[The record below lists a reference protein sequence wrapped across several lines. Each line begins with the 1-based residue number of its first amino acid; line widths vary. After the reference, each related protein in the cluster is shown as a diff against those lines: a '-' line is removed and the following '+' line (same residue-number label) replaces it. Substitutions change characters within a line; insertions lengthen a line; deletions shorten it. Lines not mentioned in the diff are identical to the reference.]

1 MPLIS
6 DEDWSAQ
13 QGQMGLQPVGHP
25 DGLRMTPH
33 EFEAPRRT
41 NVPAGAEMFGTDE
54 PGAPVTTPSSS
65 EVWSSA
71 FEKENDVLNVA
82 RYLNRETD
90 FGPVDPEHNP
100 LDVIKG
106 TELEEYRDSFLTS
119 RNAAETNAI
128 KESLER
134 QLENNRI
141 LAAGGAVE
149 AFLAMG
155 VASVLSPTTLLPFG
169 TVMRGARLGRAALQT
184 AGRTGAWTGA
194 AIGAQEVVLQS
205 VQETRT
211 LNESLLNVGS
221 GVVLGGLLGAGA
233 SAFGSRRLAKVSA
246 AIDRDIAT
254 ARAIKD
260 GTLDAGAEFDR
271 FVGGGRPAPGAMAD
285 AGAAVTRPLAEAEMA
300 GSMGLGRAFA
310 WTNPLSRVMQSS
322 IRASRNAITRLA
334 EVPFLLKQN
343 ERGIPTGPEGGTVET
358 RIKVDGDLALYRM
371 QSAIYDAFAEHR
383 FQDPKAWFAQSRA
396 WIEGRGPNKLTFTEF
411 KQEVTKALRSETAE
425 HGIQH
430 PVPEVKKAAEHIRK
444 DLFNRFR
451 DEASKLGLFP
461 KDADFLSGYM
471 MRRYDVP
478 KILAEHTKF
487 RDILVDWLSKG
498 QARAAD
504 QLARLERELAAK
516 QADAAPTPEIAQLRQ
531 AIDDIKQRWAVDP
544 EMLDTHMGM
553 WERVVQRNPKK
564 PETLSEWVKRNGGIK
579 DEAREVEHM
588 LGSRKEAGRIIDN
601 KRGSSLD
608 DMALR
613 AWEQG
618 FFGARADRPTI
629 REFLDLLD
637 EDVRSGRSVR
647 AQDDDALTD
656 WDMAQEFRAD
666 LEASGALTTT
676 SPDRAR
682 RLITQW
688 LREQSPVEQTV
699 RADLHADRQ
708 TLAGLRE
715 QLARAETDEE
725 RALIRAEIDKLSD
738 NMGDVQAALS
748 GMEARRAADGGPTA
762 EELDA
767 IYGEAF
773 RQLNAGQP
781 IRVDKAAVA
790 AQLEF
795 ASGYQHA
802 LPEGTR
808 FGAMER
814 VRPDPKDSMK
824 VLVDFVSDSGEP
836 INITLSR
843 DLLMARALYV
853 REFDAVLFPTFSVRQ
868 VGRHQATGI
877 YHEAVHAWFT
887 NKVLDSVSHDVLAP
901 VARNPLNRLDPVVRD
916 RLVAHANFLQ
926 VMDMQLGT
934 VLRAI
939 GDPTWR
945 GPNGVNT
952 IHDIY
957 SGMYSS
963 TKAPQEVVAD
973 LLDQEAVAHMQE
985 LHLAGFFDDADVAP
999 VLDDLMAL
1007 RGGSPAAAVPDQ
1019 TDAIADLMGRFGI
1032 DPDEFSVIVSR
1043 LTEASQSD
1051 DPVTSATEILQ
1062 DVVARYGMDVDPE
1075 QIGEIARAFS
1085 DFGPEGITDTL
1096 AALSGGRSPLGF
1108 TSRLDEVLST
1118 FRPTDTVTLDTLSK
1132 KGVKKAELEA
1142 RGLSDLLDG
1151 KGAKVSDLQE
1161 VAGKNRVEVK
1171 DVKYGGDNYKRYAT
1185 QEEALSE
1192 LKRGTGFKGKLTL
1205 KSDDNNPQVFSVIG
1219 LRSRG
1224 VFQGSSR
1231 EYLGKIVGDAGGWRL
1246 TGFDRY
1252 EPPVGEFAP
1261 GMSGKAKW
1269 SSYSL
1274 DPDNPTYRETV
1285 LHLPS
1290 SVAERELP
1298 NTAGGWGSTDP
1309 DGATMANP
1317 EWFRQN
1323 FTSGHWSEPNV
1334 VAHARTSIQKDA
1346 QGNDVFV
1353 VNELQSD
1360 WGQKLRDGG
1369 VRDEAKIAVLNEK
1382 VEAAERAFS
1391 LINSKVQNAL
1401 SDKLSKFDLSL
1412 ARDNEAAARA
1422 YLLSHGYADL
1432 ESRYATAHAELSRY
1446 RAELRLAESSS
1457 PGHPL
1462 VNTTDQWVN
1471 TGLRKMIME
1480 AVESGADQIAIPSGD
1495 TVLSFGM
1502 GGKSDGIKYAYD
1514 QMYPKNLRNILKK
1527 IDPSIEPQKVDHL
1540 YGQKGQAL
1548 GRSQGF
1554 VTFKITDKVR
1564 SSIQSEGMPLFA
1576 VGGGR
1581 IEPPRRG
1588 PEVSPEILGLAQA
1601 IATRFGMEMPDL
1613 AAKSF
1618 DDQISLL
1625 EKFLGQAEKV
1635 AQKGLK
1641 TATGEMQ
1648 DILNQLDELRFFANA
1663 NRQELEDI
1671 ANETIAKITGSPA
1684 GRMINPFD
1692 SEFLQGKAGPLQ
1704 ARTLRIPDLHISD
1717 KGHAFADFLDDD
1729 IERVAS
1735 SYVRSMAPDI
1745 ALTRE
1750 FGDLNLTETLR
1761 QIEDEAA
1768 RLSEAQPENSAQIQK
1783 QKTKDMRDLQDIVKR
1798 LRGTYNVNHDP
1809 SAWGPWTARRLKE
1822 WNVLRL
1828 MGAVVVSSIPDVM
1841 RLLMVHGFRNN
1852 ADVFRTFAVDLKSL
1866 RIPKDQAKE
1875 MSAGLEFV
1883 MSKAGPMWDAFDDFG
1898 GHSRFDQTMQAATKK
1913 FGRLSLMDAW
1923 NSTLKQLSG
1932 AMTTSR
1938 VLRASVELSE
1948 GRISPK
1954 DLRKLAKSGISE
1966 DMALEI
1972 AKQYKQHGGMHGHLW
1987 LANANAWDQ
1996 TDLAKRAAQ
2005 ALRAAVR
2012 KEADITI
2019 VTPGQEKPLWTSTHV
2034 GSVLAQFRTFQLVSV
2049 QRTLIPAVQ
2058 EADAAIIVAVA
2069 GMIGLGMLSER
2080 LKQIVH
2086 GKKGGPETTGDWLY
2100 AGVANSGVL
2109 GWITD
2114 ADQTL
2119 HKASRGNVSAAR
2131 LLFGSDRPISRF
2143 ASQNVT
2149 GSMLGPSFGAGQD
2162 LVTAF
2167 GGATTGDLSQGDIRA
2182 MRRLLP
2188 YQNLFYLSRALRA
2201 GEQGAME
2208 AAGVPERRAN

>member
-1 MPLIS
+1 
-6 DEDWSAQ
+6 
-13 QGQMGLQPVGHP
+13 
-25 DGLRMTPH
+25 
-33 EFEAPRRT
+33 
-41 NVPAGAEMFGTDE
+41 
-54 PGAPVTTPSSS
+54 
-65 EVWSSA
+65 
-71 FEKENDVLNVA
+71 
-82 RYLNRETD
+82 
-90 FGPVDPEHNP
+90 
-100 LDVIKG
+100 
-106 TELEEYRDSFLTS
+106 
-119 RNAAETNAI
+119 
-128 KESLER
+128 
-134 QLENNRI
+134 
-141 LAAGGAVE
+141 
-149 AFLAMG
+149 
-155 VASVLSPTTLLPFG
+155 
-169 TVMRGARLGRAALQT
+169 
-184 AGRTGAWTGA
+184 
-194 AIGAQEVVLQS
+194 
-205 VQETRT
+205 
-211 LNESLLNVGS
+211 
-221 GVVLGGLLGAGA
+221 
-233 SAFGSRRLAKVSA
+233 
-246 AIDRDIAT
+246 
-254 ARAIKD
+254 
-260 GTLDAGAEFDR
+260 
-271 FVGGGRPAPGAMAD
+271 
-285 AGAAVTRPLAEAEMA
+285 
-300 GSMGLGRAFA
+300 
-310 WTNPLSRVMQSS
+310 
-322 IRASRNAITRLA
+322 
-334 EVPFLLKQN
+334 
-343 ERGIPTGPEGGTVET
+343 
-358 RIKVDGDLALYRM
+358 
-371 QSAIYDAFAEHR
+371 
-383 FQDPKAWFAQSRA
+383 
-396 WIEGRGPNKLTFTEF
+396 
-411 KQEVTKALRSETAE
+411 
-425 HGIQH
+425 
-430 PVPEVKKAAEHIRK
+430 
-444 DLFNRFR
+444 
-451 DEASKLGLFP
+451 
-461 KDADFLSGYM
+461 
-471 MRRYDVP
+471 
-478 KILAEHTKF
+478 
-487 RDILVDWLSKG
+487 
-498 QARAAD
+498 
-504 QLARLERELAAK
+504 
-516 QADAAPTPEIAQLRQ
+516 
-531 AIDDIKQRWAVDP
+531 
-544 EMLDTHMGM
+544 
-553 WERVVQRNPKK
+553 
-564 PETLSEWVKRNGGIK
+564 
-579 DEAREVEHM
+579 
-588 LGSRKEAGRIIDN
+588 
-601 KRGSSLD
+601 
-608 DMALR
+608 
-613 AWEQG
+613 
-618 FFGARADRPTI
+618 
-629 REFLDLLD
+629 
-637 EDVRSGRSVR
+637 
-647 AQDDDALTD
+647 
-656 WDMAQEFRAD
+656 
-666 LEASGALTTT
+666 
-676 SPDRAR
+676 
-682 RLITQW
+682 
-688 LREQSPVEQTV
+688 
-699 RADLHADRQ
+699 
-708 TLAGLRE
+708 
-715 QLARAETDEE
+715 
-725 RALIRAEIDKLSD
+725 
-738 NMGDVQAALS
+738 
-748 GMEARRAADGGPTA
+748 
-762 EELDA
+762 
-767 IYGEAF
+767 
-773 RQLNAGQP
+773 
-781 IRVDKAAVA
+781 
-790 AQLEF
+790 
-795 ASGYQHA
+795 
-802 LPEGTR
+802 
-808 FGAMER
+808 
-814 VRPDPKDSMK
+814 
-824 VLVDFVSDSGEP
+824 
-836 INITLSR
+836 
-843 DLLMARALYV
+843 
-853 REFDAVLFPTFSVRQ
+853 
-868 VGRHQATGI
+868 
-877 YHEAVHAWFT
+877 
-887 NKVLDSVSHDVLAP
+887 
-901 VARNPLNRLDPVVRD
+901 
-916 RLVAHANFLQ
+916 
-926 VMDMQLGT
+926 
-934 VLRAI
+934 
-939 GDPTWR
+939 
-945 GPNGVNT
+945 
-952 IHDIY
+952 
-957 SGMYSS
+957 
-963 TKAPQEVVAD
+963 
-973 LLDQEAVAHMQE
+973 
-985 LHLAGFFDDADVAP
+985 
-999 VLDDLMAL
+999 
-1007 RGGSPAAAVPDQ
+1007 
-1019 TDAIADLMGRFGI
+1019 
-1032 DPDEFSVIVSR
+1032 
-1043 LTEASQSD
+1043 
-1051 DPVTSATEILQ
+1051 
-1062 DVVARYGMDVDPE
+1062 MDVDPE

-1142 RGLSDLLDG
+1142 RGLISAPGTAKAARPEPGGLETQGRSDGLSRVLAETDGSIYPDAWVGKHPYERAEEAAVALRDAFPDGSFEVVRSGSAAGDSAYIKTPTGDIRISDHFAYPKPGTAWSDGGNNAEGMSPRQFVELFGATRRQTLQRLLSDPNSKARPGWIDAGEWKRLRKEYEALNRASGALLDNG
-1151 KGAKVSDLQE
+1151 KSAKVSDLQE
-1161 VAGKNRVEVK
+1161 VAGKNQVEVREQ
-1171 DVKYGGDNYKRYAT
+1171 VYGGKDAV
-1185 QEEALSE
+1185 
-1192 LKRGTGFKGKLTL
+1192 
-1205 KSDDNNPQVFSVIG
+1205 DD
-1219 LRSRG
+1219 
-1224 VFQGSSR
+1224 
-1231 EYLGKIVGDAGGWRL
+1231 GDLLMDDDIISAGGV
-1246 TGFDRY
+1246 
-1252 EPPVGEFAP
+1252 P
-1261 GMSGKAKW
+1261 KAKW
-1269 SSYSL
+1269 SEYSL
-1274 DPDNPTYRETV
+1274 DPSNPTYRETV

-1290 SVAERELP
+1290 EHDVLKAKRGALRERAERGEI
-1298 NTAGGWGSTDP
+1298 AADDYYAQADP
-1309 DGATMANP
+1309 ITRDLDSVP
-1317 EWFRQN
+1317 KDFQ
-1323 FTSGHWSEPNV
+1323 SGHWSEPNV
-1334 VAHARTSIQKDA
+1334 IAHARTSIQKDA
-1346 QGNDVFV
+1346 QGKDVFV

-1369 VRDEAKIAVLNEK
+1369 VRDEAKIAELRGRTAEANDVEK
-1382 VEAAERAFS
+1382 GIVEDLQSAAPDGDRIKTS
-1391 LINSKVQNAL
+1391 T
-1401 SDKLSKFDLSL
+1401 SD
-1412 ARDNEAAARA
+1412 ARDRLSQMSAKGDPIGLKWKDAWQTRQLLNAELRTAEAAA
-1422 YLLSHGYADL
+1422 S
-1432 ESRYATAHAELSRY
+1432 
-1446 RAELRLAESSS
+1446 
-1457 PGHPL
+1457 GHPL

-1480 AVESGADQIAIPSGD
+1480 AVESGSDQIAIPSGD
-1495 TVLSFGM
+1495 TVLAFGM
-1502 GGKSDGIKYAYD
+1502 GGKSDGVKYAYD

-1540 YGQKGQAL
+1540 YGQQGQTL
-1548 GRSQGF
+1548 DRSQGF
-1554 VTFKITDKVR
+1554 VTFKITDNVR

-1768 RLSEAQPENSAQIQK
+1768 RLSEAQPGNSAQIQK

-1938 VLRASVELSE
+1938 VLRAAVELSE